1 MARRR
6 HQPITRLRKKAELIH
21 DNMRF
26 QNAVRNARD
35 RATMRTEQAR
45 LHSLMFSQISPG
57 LRERVHQRRENI
69 SQLLTNPG
77 I

>member
-1 MARRR
+1 MARKRK
-6 HQPITRLRKKAELIH
+6 QPITRLRKKAELIGE
-21 DNMRF
+21 NMRF

-35 RATMRTEQAR
+35 RATLRTEQAR
-45 LHSLMFSQISPG
+45 LHSMMYEQISPG
-57 LRERVHQRRENI
+57 LRERVQQRRENI